1 MVSYLRRVP
10 RRPRIES
17 PGGIHHITS
26 RGAARLPIYVDDHD
40 RIRFLGLLAY
50 AATNHGWEC
59 LSYCLM
65 DNHYHLLIRTPQPT
79 LRAGMQRLNGSY
91 AQGFNVRHRL
101 GGHLF
106 DKRYTSVA
114 VTTDSHLRELIRYI
128 SLNPVRAGACRHPGD
143 WFWSSYRA
151 LAGYV
156 PAPDF
161 LACEDVRRL
170 FDPVAERGPAA
181 LRDFIAIQL

>member
-1 MVSYLRRVP
+1 M
-10 RRPRIES
+10 
-17 PGGIHHITS
+17 S

-40 RIRFLGLLAY
+40 RVRFLGLLAQ

-65 DNHYHLLIRTPQPT
+65 ENHYHLLVRTPQPT
-79 LRAGMQRLNGSY
+79 LRAGMQRLNGCY

-101 GGHLF
+101 VGHVF
-106 DKRYTSVA
+106 EGRYTSVT
-114 VTTDSHLRELIRYI
+114 VEGDSHLRELIRYI

-143 WFWSSYRA
+143 WFWSSYSA
-151 LAGYV
+151 LVGMT

-161 LACEDVRRL
+161 LACEEVRRL
-170 FDPVAERGPAA
+170 FHPIAEDARTV
-181 LRDFIAIQL
+181 LCDFIANQL